1 MFLLKYLCTSSIS
14 VPLKISLYLFNLCSS
29 WNISVPHELMSFYP
43 KIFLSEHI
51 YLSEYIFLPKYSS
64 IVDWFVSPLGLTSD
78 CQLLILADLL
88 TASYLCRLPSSFW
101 CWLTY
106 WPPAADAGWH
116 SDSDASWPSDRQLL
130 MLADLLKSSFWCW
143 LSFWPPAA
151 DPLTFSL
158 WCWLILW
165 PPAADTDWPSDI
177 QLLMLTD
184 LLTTS
189 CLPSDRQL
197 LMLGDLLTASCWCWL
212 TFWHLAGFRWPAG
225 DCSGFC
231 FAGFVGGPSRTFRQ
245 LIFTVSCPHILFSC
259 FSIYAE
265 AVTDGVDATVC
276 VWFRTRHTV

>member
-51 YLSEYIFLPKYSS
+51 YLSEYLFLPKYSS

-143 LSFWPPAA
+143 LTVWHPASDA
-151 DPLTFSL
+151 GY
-158 WCWLILW
+158 
-165 PPAADTDWPSDI
+165 PSDHPLLTLWHSASDAGWSYDR
-177 QLLMLTD
+177 QLLILTD
-184 LLTTS
+184 LLTSSFWCWLT
-189 CLPSDRQL
+189 CWPPAAY
-197 LMLGDLLTASCWCWL
+197 LLTASYWCWV
-212 TFWHLAGFRWPAG
+212 TFWPLAADAGWPSDILLAFDG
-225 DCSGFC
+225 LQAIVADFVLQALWAAHRGLSG
-231 FAGFVGGPSRTFRQ
+231 S
-245 LIFTVSCPHILFSC
+245 
-259 FSIYAE
+259 
-265 AVTDGVDATVC
+265 
-276 VWFRTRHTV
+276 